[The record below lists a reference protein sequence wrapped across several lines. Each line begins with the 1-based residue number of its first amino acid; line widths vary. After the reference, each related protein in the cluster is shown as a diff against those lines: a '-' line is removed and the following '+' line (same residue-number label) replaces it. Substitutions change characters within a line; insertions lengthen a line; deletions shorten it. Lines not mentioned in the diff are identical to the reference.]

1 MLIGFAI
8 QTASRAVQVD
18 LPAFASMQYLTIDD
32 VVCVFGG
39 SQDGSVLDT
48 GIALV
53 HPSLADDS
61 SGVLAVL

>member
-1 MLIGFAI
+1 MI

-18 LPAFASMQYLTIDD
+18 VPTFASMQYLTIDD

-39 SQDGSVLDT
+39 SQDGSVLD
-48 GIALV
+48 IALV

-61 SGVLAVL
+61 GVLAVL